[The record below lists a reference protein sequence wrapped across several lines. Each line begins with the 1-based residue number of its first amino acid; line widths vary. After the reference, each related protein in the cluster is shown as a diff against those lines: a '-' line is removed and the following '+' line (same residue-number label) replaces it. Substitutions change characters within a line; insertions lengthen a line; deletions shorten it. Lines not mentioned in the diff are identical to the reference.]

1 MSEEVALAYPV
12 MIPIP
17 ATNCQDTESRTS
29 QASPP
34 PPPPTWVGRK
44 VTNSAE
50 NRKPGLL
57 VNSTDTERPI
67 KQPVSYLAV
76 AKRGTSTVGT
86 RGSSRGRANT
96 GGGRFNQSQPHAD
109 SPDRAQTNGTAPEAT
124 RKASEPKS
132 KASVPTHPTVGQ
144 TVQPQKSSA
153 AQRVNNDLS
162 QPDSSIVIQLLQV
175 AKGLG
180 GISKMEVEIGR
191 ILVKT
196 DRIQPT
202 NVYNA
207 WSSIFGVGTETIFT
221 NRLPNPH
228 FNLSFPSNL
237 KEKGGRQV
245 FADIPYDSNIRYEFL
260 CTTILGDEDVVLDV
274 SQSGNVQ
281 VFGSEHV
288 VGAFQWHFPK
298 RQWDARLVIKSS
310 ERIADYYE
318 DAVKAVTSSLSV
330 IPSPDQ
336 TTASLFADLGNS
348 GLMFKSASVLREVRF
363 RCLADPEI
371 RMICTETQH
380 LGEARD
386 RKRFF
391 NRALDRAAAESKGD
405 LWWEIKLECTETS
418 TKLEQDANWS
428 AEKLVEMGVAERLQ
442 AIATDIVTQIDGI
455 GAGVKQAAPCT
466 ELSSRALT
474 ESWNASKVAP
484 SDAAT
489 FW

>member
-1 MSEEVALAYPV
+1 MDYS
-12 MIPIP
+12 
-17 ATNCQDTESRTS
+17 
-29 QASPP
+29 
-34 PPPPTWVGRK
+34 
-44 VTNSAE
+44 
-50 NRKPGLL
+50 
-57 VNSTDTERPI
+57 
-67 KQPVSYLAV
+67 
-76 AKRGTSTVGT
+76 
-86 RGSSRGRANT
+86 
-96 GGGRFNQSQPHAD
+96 
-109 SPDRAQTNGTAPEAT
+109 
-124 RKASEPKS
+124 
-132 KASVPTHPTVGQ
+132 
-144 TVQPQKSSA
+144 
-153 AQRVNNDLS
+153 
-162 QPDSSIVIQLLQV
+162 
-175 AKGLG
+175 
-180 GISKMEVEIGR
+180 
-191 ILVKT
+191 
-196 DRIQPT
+196 
-202 NVYNA
+202 
-207 WSSIFGVGTETIFT
+207 
-221 NRLPNPH
+221 
-228 FNLSFPSNL
+228 
-237 KEKGGRQV
+237 
-245 FADIPYDSNIRYEFL
+245 
-260 CTTILGDEDVVLDV
+260 VVLDV